1 MKHSA
6 FILLVAGSIPAVGQ
20 THSKKDTT
28 QTLDEVVVQ
37 SFQYHR
43 PLKESPVALG
53 VVAQTELN
61 RFANTSVVASVNT
74 IPGVR
79 MEERSPG
86 SYRFSVR
93 GSSLRSPF
101 GVRNVKFY
109 WNGLPLTDGGGN
121 TYLNLL
127 DFDAFG
133 RMEILK
139 GPGASLYGAGTSG
152 VVLINPPSFA
162 QNQIQVSAVG
172 GGFGLQRYQASTQ
185 VGNQKAKI
193 FVNYA
198 HQQADGYRQ
207 QSALRREAFNG
218 EGKFSLS
225 PKSFLQT
232 SFFYTDLYYQTPG
245 GLSLAQYNAD
255 PRKASTTLGNAV
267 TQQAAVYN
275 KTIYASS
282 SFENQ
287 WSAKWTTRIGVY
299 GSYTDFTNPAISNY
313 KRESDQNLGGRLTGQ
328 YEFSEAHWKGKVN
341 FGMEYQSIYSPITN
355 YANLGGVRGALQTND
370 QLSSH
375 SAIAFAQIDTEL
387 PRHYFFTL
395 GWSTNFLTYRFNR
408 LAGNLPGQQQRH
420 FEPVLSP
427 RLALLKKINE
437 NFSLFTSVSKGF
449 SAPSLAEVLPSSR
462 IYNNSL
468 SPEQGI
474 NYEIGIRGKAFKRFL
489 FDVVGYDFELTQAI
503 VDQKNN
509 SGADYFINAGNTSQK
524 GIEAFLAWQ
533 KNTDHTLVHYLK
545 CWIAGTLTDYKFIN
559 YVYNHITYS
568 GNQLTGSPA
577 STVVVGIDVST
588 NKFYANLTS
597 TYGSRIPLNNANTV
611 YSSDYFL
618 TGGRVG
624 YKNQMAKNLPVDFF
638 VGIDNA
644 LNQRYSLGNDLNAA
658 SGLYFNAAAA
668 RSIYFGIKMTPPI
681 GH

>member
-1 MKHSA
+1 MKHPA
-6 FILLVAGSIPAVGQ
+6 FILLVAGSIQVYGQ

-43 PLKESPVALG
+43 PLKETPVALG

-133 RMEILK
+133 RMEIMK

-152 VVLINPPSFA
+152 VVLINPPSFS
-162 QNQIQVSAVG
+162 QNQIQISAVG
-172 GGFGLQRYQASTQ
+172 GGFGLQRYQVSTQ
-185 VGNQKAKI
+185 VGNQKSKI

-207 QSALRREAFNG
+207 QSAMRREAFNA

-232 SFFYTDLYYQTPG
+232 SVFYTDLYYQTPG

-255 PRKASTTLGNAV
+255 PRKASSTIGNAIA
-267 TQQAAVYN
+267 QQAAVYN
-275 KTIYASS
+275 KTIYISS
-282 SFENQ
+282 GFEQQ
-287 WSAKWTTRIGVY
+287 WSDKWTTRMGVY

-313 KRESDQNLGGRLTGQ
+313 KREIDQNLGGRITSQ
-328 YEFSEAHWKGKVN
+328 YEFSGKLGKGKVN
-341 FGMEYQSIYSPITN
+341 FGGEYQSIYSPITN
-355 YANLGGVRGALQTND
+355 YVNLGGVQGNLQTND
-370 QLSSH
+370 QLSSR

-387 PRHYFFTL
+387 PHYFFLTL
-395 GWSTNFLTYRFNR
+395 GWSANFLTYHFNR

-420 FEPVLSP
+420 FDPVLSP
-427 RLALLKKINE
+427 RLALLKKVNE

-474 NYEIGIRGKAFKRFL
+474 NYEIGFRGKVFKHFL

-503 VDQKNN
+503 VDQKNI
-509 SGADYFINAGNTSQK
+509 SGADYFVNAGNTSQK
-524 GIEAFLAWQ
+524 GIETFLAWQ
-533 KNTDHTLVHYLK
+533 KNTNHSIVQYLK
-545 CWIAGTLTDYKFIN
+545 CWVAGTLTDYKFIN

-577 STVVVGIDVST
+577 STVVVGVDVST

-597 TYGSRIPLNNANTV
+597 TYVSCIPLNNANTV

-618 TGGRVG
+618 VGGRVG
-624 YKNQMAKNLPVDFF
+624 YKNQIAKNLPVDFF
-638 VGIDNA
+638 VGVDNA
-644 LNQRYSLGNDLNAA
+644 LDQRYSLGNDLNAA
-658 SGLYFNAAAA
+658 SGLYFNAAAT
-668 RSIYFGIKMTPPI
+668 RNIYFGIKMTPPL
-681 GH
+681 GR